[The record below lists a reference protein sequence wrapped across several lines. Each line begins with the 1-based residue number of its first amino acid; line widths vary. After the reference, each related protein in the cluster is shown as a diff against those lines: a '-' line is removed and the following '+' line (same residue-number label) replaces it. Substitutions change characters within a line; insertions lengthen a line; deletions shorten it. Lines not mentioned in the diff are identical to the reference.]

1 MACDK
6 CEHDKAEGPSQRSDR
21 APDTS
26 PAVPAS
32 ARHNATTGRFGVEP
46 SPIASPG
53 GTRSFERNYD
63 VQAFTGYPAST
74 VAAGQ
79 WYRGQLVRQF
89 QPSTHLTPIPPM
101 YDPTDPRTWPPTGVW
116 QPN

>member
-1 MACDK
+1 M
-6 CEHDKAEGPSQRSDR
+6 
-21 APDTS
+21 
-26 PAVPAS
+26 
-32 ARHNATTGRFGVEP
+32 NATTGRFSVERGP
-46 SPIASPG
+46 EAAD
-53 GTRSFERNYD
+53 TRTRAFERNYD

-89 QPSTHLTPIPPM
+89 MPTYHVTPIPPM
-101 YDPTDPRTWPPTGVW
+101 YDPTDPRTWPAQGTW